1 MVAEDEAIA
10 GLGHETENA
19 NVSRSDMK
27 HGLHIVFA
35 APAYWPAAAF
45 GGPIPV
51 MRHLARELTELGHRV
66 DVVTTT
72 LTSVHERPARS
83 SSTAAHDGAT
93 VRYLGTPLRYR
104 WFGLTPSLQRELRAL
119 PRPDVVHIFGFRDFV
134 STVTARWCRQNEVP
148 YIFEPLGMFRP
159 KLRKVL
165 LKRGL
170 DETLYRRIPR
180 GAALAIGASEIERR
194 ELAAVLP
201 ASRITVRPNGFP
213 SPYASSTPGPLR
225 RRLGLGPE
233 VPLVLSVGRIA
244 RGKGLEL
251 LVTAVSRLRD
261 AQLAIVGPDDGHGMT
276 DELLRLRQRLGST
289 DRVHL
294 LGPVESAHDLYGDAD
309 VFALPS
315 AHENFGMVAAEAAA
329 AGIASVVTDRCGVAE
344 LLRDRGSLVVEYD
357 EASLHDALAR
367 LLADASLRARL
378 GEGGREVAAEF
389 SWSNVGVLQAAIY
402 ERVV

>member
-1 MVAEDEAIA
+1 
-10 GLGHETENA
+10 
-19 NVSRSDMK
+19 MK
-27 HGLHIVFA
+27 HARHIVFA
-35 APAYWPAAAF
+35 APAYWPATAF

-83 SSTAAHDGAT
+83 SSTAVHDGAT
-93 VRYLGTPLRYR
+93 VRYLGTPMRYR
-104 WFGLTPSLQRELRAL
+104 WFGLTPSLQRQLRAL

-134 STVTARWCRQNEVP
+134 STVTARWCRHTEVP
-148 YIFEPLGMFRP
+148 YVFEPLGMFRP

-170 DETLYRRIPR
+170 DDSLYRLVPR
-180 GAALAIGASEIERR
+180 GAALAVGASEIERR
-194 ELAAVLP
+194 ELEAVLP
-201 ASRITVRPNGFP
+201 PSRITVRPNGFP
-213 SPYASSTPGPLR
+213 SPHAGSASRGLLR

-233 VPLVLSVGRIA
+233 APLVLSVGRIA

-251 LVTAVSRLRD
+251 LVTAVSRLSG

-276 DELLRLRQRLGST
+276 DEILRLRERLGSS
-289 DRVHL
+289 DRIHL
-294 LGPVESAHDLYGDAD
+294 LGPVESAQDLYGDAD

-344 LLRDRGSLVVEYD
+344 LLRDRGSLVVPYH

-367 LLADASLRARL
+367 LLADESLRARL
-378 GEGGREVAAEF
+378 GDGGREVAAEF
-389 SWSNVGVLQAAIY
+389 SWSNIAVLQAAIY